1 MSLSSYK
8 LKTFHM
14 ITVYRNLHCS
24 ILYLELAFVTSNCTA
39 LAVSK
44 FVFHWIAEGYVV
56 QKMQNFLFHDL
67 CILFGMT
74 VTIYQLY
81 NNFFIQQANFYPFV
95 GVQVIE
101 IIGFTWNVPEKR
113 NISCQHE
120 KINKQDPKR
129 AKLGNLIMKKVSTS
143 ISL

>member
-39 LAVSK
+39 LAISK
-44 FVFHWIAEGYVV
+44 FVFHWIAEGYIV
-56 QKMQNFLFHDL
+56 QKMQNSLFHGL
-67 CILFGMT
+67 CILFGIT

-81 NNFFIQQANFYPFV
+81 NNFFIQQVNYYPFV
-95 GVQVIE
+95 RFQDIE
-101 IIGFTWNVPEKR
+101 IIRFTWNVPEKR
-113 NISCQHE
+113 NISCQNE
-120 KINKQDPKR
+120 KINTQDPKR
-129 AKLGNLIMKKVSTS
+129 TKLGKLIMKKVSTR